1 MCCVTETKEQKRF
14 ERVRALC
21 HDYIGNTDYDEVE
34 LMYPN
39 AGLPTLGMT
48 AARYPTLVRERPTKL
63 HVGDVLCVSFYD
75 PDHPLYVAKI
85 NKIFKDPV
93 YHGSW
98 LRMTWYMPHGKRY
111 LGTYNLKK
119 ERVENRLLEKRIQG
133 FPQDILPD
141 WALIH
146 WGKPYSDSASEKQ
159 KKQSVLTSGRRIR
172 NTVIKLA
179 QADPRLVNN
188 STIDQDILKL
198 TTAKRKT

>member
-1 MCCVTETKEQKRF
+1 M
-14 ERVRALC
+14 
-21 HDYIGNTDYDEVE
+21 
-34 LMYPN
+34 
-39 AGLPTLGMT
+39 
-48 AARYPTLVRERPTKL
+48 
-63 HVGDVLCVSFYD
+63 
-75 PDHPLYVAKI
+75 
-85 NKIFKDPV
+85 
-93 YHGSW
+93 
-98 LRMTWYMPHGKRY
+98 RMTWYMPHGKRY

-119 ERVENRLLEKRIQG
+119 ERVENRLLEKRIQR

-172 NTVIKLA
+172 NTVIRLA